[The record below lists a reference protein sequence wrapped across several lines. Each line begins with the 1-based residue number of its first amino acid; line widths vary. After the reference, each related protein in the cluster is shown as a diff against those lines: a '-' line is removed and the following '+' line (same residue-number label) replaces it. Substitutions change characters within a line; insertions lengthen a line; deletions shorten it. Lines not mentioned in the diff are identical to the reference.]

1 VKRVAALLL
10 LLLFGASGVSA
21 EPVVLAPGTTEVG
34 LAASLTSASETT
46 TGSASVR
53 VSRFVGV
60 GGALFVPGIDFGY
73 AHVREHDALEA
84 LAVLG
89 WTGRV
94 GDGAAYPFVAFVG
107 GVRQDWQGSFREARF
122 PVGGAVGLRTVV
134 GERAGVVVEYR
145 VLRVVDDPVAAFT
158 EQQVRV
164 GVLLFL

>member
-1 VKRVAALLL
+1 MVTLLV
-10 LLLFGASGVSA
+10 LLFGASVAGA
-21 EPVVLAPGTTEVG
+21 EPAVLSPGVTELG
-34 LAASLTSASETT
+34 LAASLTAASETT

-60 GGALFVPGIDFGY
+60 GGALFASGIDLGY

-84 LAVLG
+84 LAMLG

-122 PVGGAVGLRTVV
+122 PAGGAVGLRTVV

-145 VLRVVDDPVAAFT
+145 MLRVTDDPVAGFT